1 MSEKSIG
8 ASEPIY
14 FTECGSGP
22 PLLLIH
28 GLLVTGEMFRDVTGP
43 LAENHRLIVPDLRGS
58 GGSRNL
64 PPPYTVKQQASDL
77 AQLLN
82 HLKIESADVLGYS
95 QGGPVAQQLA
105 IDYPTMVHLLILSN
119 TYAHNM
125 GTTSETIEGKSFPFL
140 IRAIGLGRFVKLAR
154 TAMDKETRERTEWLS
169 KIMSEQDQRIMII
182 AWKEAMA
189 FDSRTELGKI
199 KCPTLIIA
207 AEKDQAV
214 PMYHAEMLHE
224 GISGSKLVVIEGAD
238 HDLIWAH
245 PDMWLR
251 TVEEFIQGAN
261 SSLR

>member
-1 MSEKSIG
+1 MTEKGNGS
-8 ASEPIY
+8 PPNLLY
-14 FTECGSGP
+14 FIERGSGK

-28 GLLVTGEMFRDVTGP
+28 GLLVTGEMFRDIMEP
-43 LAENHRLIVPDLRGS
+43 LAENHRVIVPDLRGS

-82 HLKIESADVLGYS
+82 HLKIKSVDVLGYS

-105 IDYPTMVHLLILSN
+105 IDYPTMVHRLILSN

-125 GTTSETIEGKSFPFL
+125 GTTSETIEGSLIPLL
-140 IRAIGLGRFVKLAR
+140 IRIIGLQRFVKLAR
-154 TAMDKETRERTEWLS
+154 IAMDKETRERTEWLR
-169 KIMSEQDQRIMII
+169 KIMSEQDQRLMII

-189 FDSRTELGKI
+189 FDSRCELGRI

-207 AEKDQAV
+207 GEKDQAV

-224 GISGSKLVVIEGAD
+224 GIRGSKLVVIEGAD

-245 PDMWLR
+245 PDKWLK
-251 TVEEFIQGAN
+251 TFEEFIQGTN
-261 SSLR
+261 SS